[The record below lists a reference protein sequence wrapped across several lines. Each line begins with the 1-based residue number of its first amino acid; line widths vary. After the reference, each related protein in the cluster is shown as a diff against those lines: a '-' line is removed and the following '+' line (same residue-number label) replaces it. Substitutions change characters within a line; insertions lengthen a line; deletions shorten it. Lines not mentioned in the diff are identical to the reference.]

1 MTMNAAKLRKYME
14 EFGLTQTRLAKGLD
28 VDVRTVRR
36 WVTGE
41 STIPRVVDY
50 ALRYMAQNTRKYF

>member
-1 MTMNAAKLRKYME
+1 MTPTQLHKYME
-14 EFGLTQTRLAKGLD
+14 EFGLTQERLAKGLD

>member
-1 MTMNAAKLRKYME
+1 MPMTAAKLRKYME
-14 EFGLTQTRLAKGLD
+14 EFGLTQPRLAKGLD